1 MYYILLNV
9 CLESDLGGNESMA
22 TGKGEGNLQKFAFFC
37 IFLRSFCHSSVLKQL
52 SFLPTKISDESFA
65 SFLM

>member
-22 TGKGEGNLQKFAFFC
+22 TGKGEGNLHF
-37 IFLRSFCHSSVLKQL
+37 SVY
-52 SFLPTKISDESFA
+52 F
-65 SFLM
+65 